1 MEITLLFRQLGIALG
16 LGLLVGLQ
24 REHSASSLAGIRTFP
39 LITIFGALSAL
50 LAQSLGGW
58 IVAVGFVSL
67 SLIIVIGNVA
77 KLRAGQSDP
86 GLTTEIAMLLMYG
99 VGAYL
104 VVGTEAIAIA
114 IGAGAAALLQYKG
127 QLHGISK
134 KLGDEDLRAI
144 MQFALISLVILP
156 VLPDKTYGPYLV
168 LNPRQVWWM
177 VVLIVGLSL
186 AGYIA
191 YKFFGEN
198 AGVLLGGI
206 LGGVISSTATTVSYS
221 RQAASAPEIS
231 RLAAIVIMTASTVVF
246 ARVLLEIAVVAPNFL
261 LDAAPPIIAML
272 ILFVVLSAI
281 AWIRGREEQT
291 SMPEQQNPS
300 ELRTA
305 LVFALLYAIVLVA
318 VAAAKDQFGNRGLY
332 VVAGLS
338 GLTDVD
344 AITLSTAQLVNAGT
358 VESDQGWRIILLAL
372 ISNVLFKGATVA
384 MIGHRLLFSKIV
396 WYYAISIAA
405 GLLLILLWP

>member
-1 MEITLLFRQLGIALG
+1 MELTLLFRQLGIALG

-24 REHSASSLAGIRTFP
+24 REHSASALAGIRTFP

-50 LAQSLGGW
+50 LAQSFGGW

-67 SLIIVIGNVA
+67 SVVIVIGNIA
-77 KLRAGQSDP
+77 KFRAGPVDP

-99 VGAYL
+99 VGAY
-104 VVGTEAIAIA
+104 VVIGHEAIAIA
-114 IGAGAAALLQYKG
+114 IGAGAAVLLQYKG
-127 QLHGISK
+127 QLHGLSN

-168 LNPRQVWWM
+168 LNPRQIWWM

-221 RQAASAPEIS
+221 RRAASAPEIS

-272 ILFVVLSAI
+272 ILFIVFSAI
-281 AWIRGREEQT
+281 AWFRGREEQT

-318 VAAAKDQFGNRGLY
+318 VAAAKARFGDRGLY

-358 VESDQGWRIILLAL
+358 LDANQGWRIILLAL
-372 ISNVLFKGATVA
+372 VSNVLFKGATVL
-384 MIGHRLLFSKIV
+384 MIGHRYLFSKIV
-396 WYYAISIAA
+396 WYYAASIAA
-405 GLLLILLWP
+405 GLLFILLWP

>member
-1 MEITLLFRQLGIALG
+1 MELTLLFRQLGIALG

-24 REHSASSLAGIRTFP
+24 REHSASAIAGIRTFP
-39 LITIFGALSAL
+39 LVTIFGALSAL
-50 LAQSLGGW
+50 LAQSFGGW
-58 IVAVGFVSL
+58 VVAAGFVSV
-67 SLIIVIGNVA
+67 SAVIVIGNVA
-77 KLRAGQSDP
+77 KFRAGPADP
-86 GLTTEIAMLLMYG
+86 GLTTEAAMLLMYG
-99 VGAYL
+99 VGAYT
-104 VVGTEAIAIA
+104 VVGHEAIAIA
-114 IGAGAAALLQYKG
+114 IGAVAAALLQYKG
-127 QLHGISK
+127 QLHGIAK

-144 MQFALISLVILP
+144 MQFALISFVILP
-156 VLPDKTYGPYLV
+156 VLPDKTYGPYSV
-168 LNPRQVWWM
+168 LNPRQIWWM

-191 YKFFGEN
+191 YKFLGEN
-198 AGVLLGGI
+198 AGVLLGGA
-206 LGGVISSTATTVSYS
+206 LGGAISSTATTVSYS
-221 RQAASAPEIS
+221 RRAASAPETS

-246 ARVLLEIAVVAPNFL
+246 ARVLLEIAVVAPGFL
-261 LDAAPPIIAML
+261 SEAAPPIIAML
-272 ILFVVLSAI
+272 ILFIFFCAL
-281 AWIRGREEQT
+281 AWLRGREEQT

-300 ELRTA
+300 ELKTA
-305 LVFALLYAIVLVA
+305 LVFALIYAIVLVA
-318 VAAAKDQFGNRGLY
+318 IAGAKDQFGSRGLY
-332 VVAGLS
+332 IVAALS

-344 AITLSTAQLVNAGT
+344 AITLSTAQLVNTGT

>member
-1 MEITLLFRQLGIALG
+1 MELTLLFRQLGIALG

-24 REHSASSLAGIRTFP
+24 REHSASAIAGIRTFP
-39 LITIFGALSAL
+39 LVTIFGALSAL

-58 IVAVGFVSL
+58 IVAAGFISL
-67 SLIIVIGNVA
+67 SIIIVIGNVA
-77 KLRAGQSDP
+77 KLRAGPADP

-104 VVGTEAIAIA
+104 VVGAEAIAIA
-114 IGAGAAALLQYKG
+114 IGAGVAVLLQYKG
-127 QLHGISK
+127 QLHGIAE

-156 VLPDKTYGPYLV
+156 VLPNKTYGPYLV
-168 LNPRQVWWM
+168 LNPRQIWWM

-191 YKFFGEN
+191 YKFLGEK
-198 AGVLLGGI
+198 AGVLLGGT

-221 RQAASAPEIS
+221 RRAASAPETS

-246 ARVLLEIAVVAPNFL
+246 ARVLIEIAVVAPNFL
-261 LDAAPPIIAML
+261 FDAAPPIVAML
-272 ILFVVLSAI
+272 ILFVIFSLF
-281 AWIRGREEQT
+281 AWLRGRAEQT
-291 SMPEQQNPS
+291 SMPEQSNPS

-305 LVFALLYAIVLVA
+305 LVFALIYAIVLVA
-318 VAAAKDQFGNRGLY
+318 VAAAKDRFGSRGLY
-332 VVAGLS
+332 VVAGIS

-344 AITLSTAQLVNAGT
+344 AITLSTAQLVNKGT
-358 VESDQGWRIILLAL
+358 VEASQGWRIILAAVM
-372 ISNVLFKGATVA
+372 SNVLFKGAMVA

-396 WYYAISIAA
+396 WYYAIAIAA
-405 GLLLILLWP
+405 GLLFILIWP

>member
-1 MEITLLFRQLGIALG
+1 MELTILFRQLGIALG

-24 REHSASSLAGIRTFP
+24 REHSDSALAGIRTFS
-39 LITIFGALSAL
+39 LVTLFGALSAL
-50 LAQSLGGW
+50 LAQSFGGW
-58 IVAVGFVSL
+58 IVAAGFVAVAA
-67 SLIIVIGNVA
+67 IIVIGNVA
-77 KLRAGQSDP
+77 KLRNGQADP

-99 VGAYL
+99 VGAYV
-104 VVGTEAIAIA
+104 VVGHEAIAIA
-114 IGAGAAALLQYKG
+114 VGAGAAVLLQYKG
-127 QLHGISK
+127 QLHGISN

-168 LNPRQVWWM
+168 LNPRQIWWM

-191 YKFFGEN
+191 YKFFGER
-198 AGVLLGGI
+198 AGVLLGGT

-221 RQAASAPEIS
+221 RRAASAPETS

-246 ARVLLEIAVVAPNFL
+246 ARVLIEIAVVAPNFL
-261 LDAAPPIIAML
+261 INATPPIAAML
-272 ILFVVLSAI
+272 ILFVIFSAV
-281 AWIRGREEQT
+281 AWFRGRDEQT
-291 SMPEQQNPS
+291 SMPEQHNPS
-300 ELRTA
+300 ELKTA
-305 LVFALLYAIVLVA
+305 FVFALIYAIVLVA
-318 VAAAKDQFGNRGLY
+318 VAAAKDRFGSRGLY

-358 VESDQGWRIILLAL
+358 LDADQGWRIILVAL
-372 ISNVLFKGATVA
+372 MSNILFKGATVA
-384 MIGHRLLFSKIV
+384 MIGHRFVFSKIV
-396 WYYAISIAA
+396 WYYAASIAA